1 MGEVLKGTVLS
12 VNGDRC
18 RVAPMEDIDQ
28 VSPKIMI
35 PNHLGEISKGDT
47 VAYTMFGD
55 YTGIILSVM
64 EA

>member
-12 VNGDRC
+12 VDRDRC
-18 RVAPMEDIDQ
+18 RVAPAEDIDQ

-35 PNHLGEISKGDT
+35 PNHIEGISKGDM

-55 YTGIILSVM
+55 YTGVVLSIL
-64 EA
+64 